1 MSHGRSTLV
10 ALVDAHFAYHYEKSG
25 TKKMARNV
33 AANIPPNT
41 PVPMEFRLA
50 APAPEA
56 ITNGNTPR
64 IKAMEVM
71 MIGRNRSRAASS
83 AASTNGLPSA

>member
-1 MSHGRSTLV
+1 
-10 ALVDAHFAYHYEKSG
+10 
-25 TKKMARNV
+25 MARNV

-56 ITNGNTPR
+56 TTSGNTPR
-64 IKAMEVM
+64 IKAIDVM
-71 MIGRNRSRAASS
+71 ITLAYGFPR
-83 AASTNGLPSA
+83 LPQRER

>member
-1 MSHGRSTLV
+1 
-10 ALVDAHFAYHYEKSG
+10 
-25 TKKMARNV
+25 MAKNV

-41 PVPMEFRLA
+41 PVPMEWRLA

-56 ITNGNTPR
+56 ITRGTTPK

-71 MIGRNRSRAASS
+71 MIGRNRRRTASN
-83 AASTNGLPSA
+83 ADSTSGMPPW